1 MFCTAMEEI
10 LNLLPFG
17 ATPAIETFMADFEPA
32 AINAFQA
39 KFPDAQISGCY
50 FHLGQKIGNII

>member
-1 MFCTAMEEI
+1 MEEI